1 MRKLDTIGSRTCRDL
16 VSAPRRTRQLRGRT
30 VATDETVTAAS
41 TPTETEPAVP
51 RLCMIT
57 VPGLQVKLDCAAV
70 HDRLLD
76 DFPQIS
82 DVLATTIPETLLIVY
97 EGDDDIDAW
106 LAGISDGILSR
117 RMSAGHAGRAA
128 TPMHQLIQATPTAK
142 GIA

>member
-1 MRKLDTIGSRTCRDL
+1 MRKLDK
-16 VSAPRRTRQLRGRT
+16 
-30 VATDETVTAAS
+30 DETATSAS
-41 TPTETEPAVP
+41 TLTETEPAVP

-82 DVLATTIPETLLIVY
+82 DVLATTIPETLLIAY
-97 EGDDDIDAW
+97 DGDDDIDAW
-106 LAGISDGILSR
+106 LVGICDGILSR
-117 RMSAGHAGRAA
+117 RLSAGHAARAP
-128 TPMHQLIQATPTAK
+128 TPMHQLIQATPTVK

>member
-30 VATDETVTAAS
+30 AVKDETVTAAS
-41 TPTETEPAVP
+41 TPTATEPAVP
-51 RLCMIT
+51 RLYMIT
-57 VPGLQVKLDCAAV
+57 VPGLQVKLDWAAV

-76 DFPQIS
+76 DFPQLM

-97 EGDDDIDAW
+97 EGDDHIDAW
-106 LAGISDGILSR
+106 LDGISDGILSR
-117 RMSAGHAGRAA
+117 RMSAANAPRAA
-128 TPMHQLIQATPTAK
+128 TPMHQLIQITPKTK